1 MEREDDGI
9 ENEFP
14 QIKVKIQELD
24 GSLEREYQS
33 LDGLN
38 SIQEELEKRGDI
50 IVFKYQRLVEYYE
63 KSSAKREEDAK
74 KGIFPK
80 PDLKCKVPI
89 YIIDEV
95 EKNLS
100 DFTNVIDSFEK
111 QLMIHEEDINS
122 FPSDT
127 EELKNKVNSFMS
139 KNPSYSE
146 DCYQMTKL
154 IGEIEEKQ
162 NKLVEMLNLYKKI
175 LEKYKSSTEIIPQ
188 ALTTLKETIN
198 LEIELISNNYYL
210 HHPYEK
216 KNG

>member
-1 MEREDDGI
+1 MDSEI

-63 KSSAKREEDAK
+63 KSSAKREEDEK
-74 KGIFPK
+74 KGIFQK